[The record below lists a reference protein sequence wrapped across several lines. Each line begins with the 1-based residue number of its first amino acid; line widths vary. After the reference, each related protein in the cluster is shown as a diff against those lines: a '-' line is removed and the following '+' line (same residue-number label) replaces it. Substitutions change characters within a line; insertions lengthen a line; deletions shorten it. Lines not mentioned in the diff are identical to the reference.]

1 MEQKKYAAIIL
12 SAGTGSRMN
21 SDVPKQYMDLCG
33 HPVIYYSLKAFEES
47 PVDEIILVAGADD
60 VDFCRKEIV
69 EKYEFRKVKAVVAG
83 GEERYLS
90 VYEGLKMAVDAEYV
104 LIHDGARPM
113 IDQESIRLSMLAV
126 ASEKACVLATM
137 VKDTIKVADEAG
149 YAIDTPE
156 RSSLWA
162 VQTPQSFER
171 TLLMEAYRRYFEQQ
185 NGGGEV
191 LPITDDAMLVEQ
203 MNNSKVKI
211 LSGKYSNIKITTP
224 EDLVIAEML
233 LKNIFKKI

>member
-149 YAIDTPE
+149 YAIDTPK